1 MIYTINIIMKIN
13 RTITLYIITLF
24 LLTACIPDPLDIDGI
39 PVVKPQI
46 VISTQIV
53 PDESLVVLL
62 TKTFG
67 ALDVIDENN
76 PEKVLEQLAVTD
88 AIVTITGP
96 QGTSYT
102 LQSLDNGVYGG
113 LVIPFE
119 VHKQYTLH
127 VNSESLGE
135 VTATTMVKPMISF
148 EDIRANLYS
157 NEFGDNLAQI
167 THRIND
173 PAGPNWY
180 MLNVQEIERNDILR
194 NVINPRDFT
203 RLIDDTDFDG
213 QRYTEVFKVVP
224 RNYSKGDTILVSLSN
239 ISEEYYNFV
248 KLRLDNRFSLVE
260 FLGEPI
266 NYPSNVIGGK
276 GFFNLYI
283 PDFRTFVLE

>member
-1 MIYTINIIMKIN
+1 MKIN
-13 RTITLYIITLF
+13 RTITLYGITLF
-24 LLTACIPDPLDIDGI
+24 LFTACIPDPLDIDGI

-46 VISTQIV
+46 VVSTQII

-62 TKTFG
+62 TKTFS
-67 ALDVIDENN
+67 ALDVIDEND

-135 VTATTMVKPMISF
+135 VTATTIVKPMISF
-148 EDIRANLYS
+148 ADIRANLYS

-173 PAGPNWY
+173 PLGPNWY
-180 MLNVQEIERNDILR
+180 MLNVQEIERNDILK

-213 QRYTEVFKVVP
+213 QHYTEVFKVVP

>member
-1 MIYTINIIMKIN
+1 MKIN
-13 RTITLYIITLF
+13 RTITLYGITLF
-24 LLTACIPDPLDIDGI
+24 LFTACIPDPLDIDGI

-46 VISTQIV
+46 VVSTQII

-62 TKTFG
+62 TKTFS

-102 LQSLDNGVYGG
+102 LQSLENGVYGG

-135 VTATTMVKPMISF
+135 VTATTIVKPMISF
-148 EDIRANLYS
+148 ADIRANLYS

-173 PAGPNWY
+173 PLGPNWY
-180 MLNVQEIERNDILR
+180 MLNVQEFERNDFVK

-203 RLIDDTDFDG
+203 RLLIDTDFDG
-213 QRYTEVFKVVP
+213 QRYTDVFKVVP

-266 NYPSNVIGGK
+266 NYPSNVTGGK